1 MLELRQV
8 GKRLGAFALADVS
21 FRVKP
26 EDYFVLMGPSG
37 VGKTVLL
44 EIIAGLLGPD
54 QGQVLWEGEEIT
66 SLPPERRRFA
76 MAYQDHALFPRMS
89 VEKNIAYGLRFMK
102 LTPEDKRQR
111 VDQFV
116 QMLNIGHLQGRL
128 PDNLSGGEKQ
138 RVALARALVTTPRM
152 VLLDEPLS
160 ALETRTRLRLRKE
173 LKRIHRE
180 SGTPFLHVTHD
191 VEEALELADVLAVML
206 ESRVLQVGPPQ
217 EVLQSPVSPEVAEF
231 LAVDLD

>member
-1 MLELRQV
+1 MLELRRV

-21 FRVKP
+21 FQVKP
-26 EDYFVLMGPSG
+26 DDYFVLMGPSG

-44 EIIAGLLGPD
+44 EIIAGLLLPD
-54 QGQVLWEGEEIT
+54 QGQVLWDGEEIT

-89 VEKNIAYGLRFMK
+89 VEKNIGYGLRFMK
-102 LTPEDKRQR
+102 LTAEDKKTR

-116 QMLNIGHLQGRL
+116 QMLNIGHLQCRL
-128 PDNLSGGEKQ
+128 PDTLSGGEKQ
-138 RVALARALVTTPRM
+138 RVALARALVTTPRV

-180 SGTPFLHVTHD
+180 SRTPFLHVTHD
-191 VEEALELADVLAVML
+191 VEEALELADVLAMML
-206 ESRVLQVGPPQ
+206 DSRVLQVGPPQ
-217 EVLQSPVSPEVAEF
+217 EVLHNPSSPEVAEF
-231 LAVDLD
+231 LAVD